1 MRITRLGLADVKR
14 HARLEI
20 HPAAGL
26 TVVRGPNEAG
36 KSTIHD
42 ALELVLFR
50 KADANRE
57 DVRTIRRWGAE
68 ADPEISLDF
77 EVDGQPGRLVK
88 RFGGSRA
95 EAELTTGGQTIRD
108 FGLIQERIASLTGI
122 PNEAFFRATASVG
135 HAELGEVAG
144 REPSVSDRLQKAVS
158 GADRGTAAAR
168 RKLDAAIH
176 RYRTE
181 GAKNPG
187 LLKAVRGEIA
197 ALEAEV
203 ATGEQALAR
212 LEADRAQLA
221 EAHERRIG
229 LDDRLVGEQAD
240 LAEARR
246 AQSLVVQ
253 RDAAEERY
261 RQLKRAA
268 QLAAEAETLRADVP
282 TSLPLSSLRPL
293 VSRAANL
300 GYEVSELEAEL
311 AVEAGPADLEAAA
324 GRAPHPGRWLLAA
337 VVLLVVGALVGTL
350 VSGVAGAIGLV
361 ICMLA
366 TLVLLGQAFRVA
378 FRRRQEAL
386 AGELARR
393 SIAQRQARRSDLEEH
408 HRRSRREL
416 QLALEELGTPDV
428 ATAQSLLS
436 SAEEHT
442 ERLARIDGEL
452 LGLNVEDAD
461 AVRLASQR
469 DQAAGVAE
477 RASHAL
483 ASMGDLGA
491 DPAAA
496 VRTAEQRVGGTLP
509 ARDAARS
516 DEDQAQGRVDAN
528 LVDAERVAEL
538 VERLGGARERA
549 AESERR
555 VRIYESTQQAIE
567 AAERATLKTAARYLE
582 EHMGPAVERITGG
595 RYRDVQV
602 DEQSLGFRVRAP
614 ETGAYLDVAR
624 LSQGTADQLYLA
636 ARLGLVRL
644 VTMDRRPPII
654 LDDPFVTFDAE
665 RAQQALQV
673 LRDLA
678 VEHGFQ
684 VILLT
689 CSDRFDGLADELVV
703 LEAPTAL
710 AAHAPAPPSEERSG
724 GDGAGQ
730 NGRPGA
736 LSREDAPDP
745 ISGVVDPFRLA
756 GRSREERAG

>member
-57 DVRTIRRWGAE
+57 DVRAIRRWGAE

-77 EVDGQPGRLVK
+77 EVDGQQGRLVK
-88 RFGGSRA
+88 RFGGPRA

-108 FGLIQERIASLTGI
+108 FALIQECVAGFTGI

-135 HAELGEVAG
+135 HAELSEVAG

-181 GAKNPG
+181 GVKNPG
-187 LLKAVRGEIA
+187 ILKAVRAEISG
-197 ALEAEV
+197 LEAEV
-203 ATGEQALAR
+203 AAGEQALAR
-212 LEADRAQLA
+212 LEADRAQWA
-221 EAHERRIG
+221 EAHERRIE
-229 LDDRLVGEQAD
+229 LEERLLHEQAD

-246 AQSLVVQ
+246 AQSLLVQ

-268 QLAAEAETLRADVP
+268 ELAAEAAVLQAAVP
-282 TSLPLSSLRPL
+282 TSLPLSALRPL
-293 VSRAANL
+293 VGRAANL
-300 GYEVSELEAEL
+300 GYEVSEVEAEL
-311 AVEAGPADLEAAA
+311 AVETKPADLEAAA
-324 GRAPHPGRWLLAA
+324 GRAPHPGRWLMAA

-361 ICMLA
+361 ICMVA
-366 TLVLLGQAFRVA
+366 TLVVLAQAFRMA

-386 AGELARR
+386 AGDLARR
-393 SIAQRQARRSDLEEH
+393 SIAQRQAQRSDLEER
-408 HRRSRREL
+408 HRRARREL

-428 ATAQSLLS
+428 ASAQALLS

-452 LGLNVEDAD
+452 QGLGVEDAD
-461 AVRLASQR
+461 PVRLASQR

-496 VRTAEQRVGGTLP
+496 VRASEQRVFGTLP

-538 VERLGGARERA
+538 AERLAGARERA

-555 VRIYESTQQAIE
+555 VRIYEATQQAIE
-567 AAERATLKTAARYLE
+567 AAEQATLKTAARYLE

-614 ETGAYLDVAR
+614 ETGAYLDVSR

-665 RAQQALQV
+665 RAQCALQL
-673 LRDLA
+673 LRDVA

-689 CSDRFDGLADELVV
+689 CSDRFDALADELVV
-703 LEAPTAL
+703 LEPPTAL
-710 AAHAPAPPSEERSG
+710 AADAPAPPGDVRSTA
-724 GDGAGQ
+724 DASRPP
-730 NGRPGA
+730 GRPGP
-736 LSREDAPDP
+736 LPREHAPDP
-745 ISGVVDPFRLA
+745 ISGVRDPFRLA
-756 GRSREERAG
+756 GRSREERPG